1 MEFVFDWK
9 IVTGNWQNFLN
20 ATLITYY
27 VAAWSML
34 FSMALGLIL
43 ALLRNSRNPF
53 VQAPARVYVGFFRSL
68 PLYVFLLWLY
78 YGFKVAF
85 GLGLQAIQ
93 AAVLALGLIA
103 AAYMSEIYR
112 SGLLAVDRGQYE
124 AGASLGL
131 STGQLYR
138 KVVLPQVFRT
148 VLPATMNQFV
158 GVLKGATIVGII
170 GVFDCVRRYAR
181 KDRLTGFDTVVMAVG
196 VAPNDDLG
204 RVLQTRRDNVYLI
217 GDCAGAGDYRKAVHD
232 AAGVALKI

>member
-1 MEFVFDWK
+1 MDFVFNWQ
-9 IVTGNWQNFLN
+9 IVTSNWQNFLH

-34 FSMALGLIL
+34 LAMGLGLVL
-43 ALLRNSRNPF
+43 ALLRNSKNPV

-93 AAVLALGLIA
+93 AAVMALGLIS

-112 SGLLAVDRGQYE
+112 SGLLAVGRGQYE
-124 AGASLGL
+124 AGRSIGL
-131 STGQLYR
+131 STVQLYR

-170 GVFDCVRRYAR
+170 GVFDLMYFAR
-181 KDRLTGFDTVVMAVG
+181 TSAALTFKPFEFYST
-196 VAPNDDLG
+196 
-204 RVLQTRRDNVYLI
+204 
-217 GDCAGAGDYRKAVHD
+217 
-232 AAGVALKI
+232 AGVIFIASTLVFAALAGWLESRYRWRRT